1 MPVRRGVIWAIQ
13 PKRSAFSASSLMGT
27 EMLPLGRRLILE
39 LMLEEMAS
47 AGVEEGY
54 LLSNATVPPAL
65 LHREA
70 DGDEDVLGWCW
81 PSRNLDSATRI
92 KLHRVPMPETST
104 LGAGLLMIESVLQGE
119 PFLVMEANRVWTS
132 LPGELTMAARLVDAL
147 QDAGADVVA
156 AAEEITPAEVPINTV
171 FRSVG
176 QMDNKQCFFVRD
188 LIEYPMPGDNVSR
201 FAVGGR
207 YVCRPVILDYLKES
221 SKFFGPDFI
230 GAIRRLAHD
239 RDAVWAMR
247 PYSGEH
253 CFGLNN
259 LLQYAR
265 AFLNYALND
274 EEIGLAVRD
283 YVEDLIGVRWT

>member
-13 PKRSAFSASSLMGT
+13 PKRSAFSASSLVGN

-39 LMLEEMAS
+39 LLLEEMAA
-47 AGVEEGY
+47 AGVVEGY
-54 LLSNATVPPAL
+54 LLSNASVPPTL
-65 LHREA
+65 LDRETEPDA
-70 DGDEDVLGWCW
+70 EVLAWCL
-81 PSRNLDSATRI
+81 PSRDLGSATRI

-104 LGAGLLMIESVLQGE
+104 LGAGLLMIESVL
-119 PFLVMEANRVWTS
+119 VMEANRVWTS
-132 LPGELTMAARLVDAL
+132 LPGQLTMTACLVDAL

-156 AAEEITPAEVPINTV
+156 AAEEITPAEISINTV
-171 FRSVG
+171 FRSIG

-188 LIEYPMPGDNVSR
+188 LIEYPAPGDDVSR
-201 FAVGGR
+201 FALGGR

-221 SKFFGPDFI
+221 SRFFGPDFI

-247 PYSGEH
+247 PYAGEH

-274 EEIGLAVRD
+274 DEIGLAMRD
-283 YVEDLIGVRWT
+283 YVEDVIGVRWT